1 MAVKFQTGVNWEY
14 YGIDILKYEY
24 LKTKGGRSNFIKTD
38 ELREELQKEGVDEN
52 AVRKRFMGIE

>member
-24 LKTKGGRSNFIKTD
+24 LKIKGGRSNYINTD
-38 ELREELQKEGVDEN
+38 ELREELQKEGANEN